1 VPSWNPETTEERAD
15 ASPPVVARVR
25 ELLAQL
31 FSQRVPTPVDR
42 HRQRPADARDER
54 ERGEE

>member
-1 VPSWNPETTEERAD
+1 VPSWNPETTEKRAD

-31 FSQRVPTPVDR
+31 FSQRLPAPADQ
-42 HRQRPADARDER
+42 RQQSPADAGDER
-54 ERGEE
+54 ERGDG